1 MAILDSFSIG
11 NKLIL
16 TADASPATS
25 GVAAALGS
33 LCTLDGGEGVY
44 LKTGPL
50 DTDWELIGVVV
61 TIEITTANTTTT
73 LPTAVG
79 RLNRQIR
86 IINAS
91 IGKHTVTTTS
101 SQTIG
106 NKNGTNP
113 TSIVLKSE
121 EWLDVLSNNTNWRI
135 I

>member
-1 MAILDSFSIG
+1 MALLDSFTIG

-16 TADASPATS
+16 ITDISPITS
-25 GVAAALGS
+25 GVTAPLGS
-33 LCTLDGGEGVY
+33 LCSLDDGKGLF
-44 LKTGPL
+44 LKVDTL
-50 DTDWELIGVVV
+50 DTDWELVGTIL

-79 RLNRQIR
+79 KLNRQIR

-91 IGKHTVTTTS
+91 IGRHTINTTL

-106 NKNGTNP
+106 NKNSGNP
-113 TSIVLKSE
+113 TSIVLQSE
-121 EWLDVLSNNTNWRI
+121 EWLDVISNNTNWRI